1 MADAAAGR
9 AAVPL
14 TPLRTPP
21 LKEQVVRELVRLIDG
36 KALQSGD
43 RIPTERELSEQLGVS
58 RSTVREAVQFLQAL
72 GLLEIRHGSG
82 TFVAASAGRTQELR
96 EEWRRWTQRHAGR
109 VHDLLEVRQGIESF
123 AAELAAQ
130 RVAFGSGA
138 PAGLEAM
145 EEALVRMDEARE
157 AGDVPAL
164 VRSDM
169 LFHGALCEATG
180 NLALVEL
187 TELLA
192 RELVRE
198 RAASWDLDGRPDRS
212 IVEHREIYRAVCAGD
227 AAGARAAVLSH
238 LRSVEL
244 DLTNSLLGGEVV
256 HPRQKGENG

>member
-1 MADAAAGR
+1 
-9 AAVPL
+9 
-14 TPLRTPP
+14 
-21 LKEQVVRELVRLIDG
+21 
-36 KALQSGD
+36 
-43 RIPTERELSEQLGVS
+43 
-58 RSTVREAVQFLQAL
+58 
-72 GLLEIRHGSG
+72 
-82 TFVAASAGRTQELR
+82 
-96 EEWRRWTQRHAGR
+96 
-109 VHDLLEVRQGIESF
+109 
-123 AAELAAQ
+123 
-130 RVAFGSGA
+130 
-138 PAGLEAM
+138 
-145 EEALVRMDEARE
+145 
-157 AGDVPAL
+157 
-164 VRSDM
+164 M

>member
-14 TPLRTPP
+14 KPLRTLP
-21 LKEQVVRELVRLIDG
+21 LKEQVVRELVRLIEAN
-36 KALQSGD
+36 ALEPGD
-43 RIPTERELSEQLGVS
+43 RIPTERELSEQLAVS
-58 RSTVREAVQFLQAL
+58 RSTVREAVQLLQAL
-72 GLLEIRHGSG
+72 GTLEIRHGSG
-82 TFVAASAGRTQELR
+82 IYVAASAERAHELR
-96 EEWRRWTQRHAGR
+96 QEWRRWTQRHAGR
-109 VHDLLEVRQGIESF
+109 VHDLLEVRHGIESF

-130 RVAFGSGA
+130 RVAFGTTPS
-138 PAGLEAM
+138 PGLVEMDEALLAM
-145 EEALVRMDEARE
+145 EEARD

-164 VRSDM
+164 VRADM
-169 LFHGALCEATG
+169 LFHRALCESTG

-187 TELLA
+187 TEVIS

-212 IVEHREIYRAVCAGD
+212 LVEHQEIYRAVCAGD

-244 DLTNSLLGGEVV
+244 DLTTSLLVGEAAEL
-256 HPRQKGENG
+256 REKGERP